1 MSPLPTIHSLFE
13 NQCLVLGVLVD
24 FGCNQN
30 QSMTLRLNSGTG
42 CAFFLGIGLIA
53 AYLLHSAVWVV
64 IGPVAVFGVLLGIA
78 ALPFSRKITPQEFAD
93 ELERHLDG
101 T

>member
-1 MSPLPTIHSLFE
+1 M
-13 NQCLVLGVLVD
+13 
-24 FGCNQN
+24 
-30 QSMTLRLNSGTG
+30 QSEPINDPSFKQWKG

-93 ELERHLDG
+93 ELERRRHG
-101 T
+101 R